1 MKLLLSPI
9 TPLQS
14 DFLKTYKGGGGGGG
28 GHKLVVRHPQNRRDE
43 YPAQPSL
50 SPGGC
55 DSARHLCLFS
65 PSKLLLEETSRAR
78 IDVIFV
84 G

>member
-1 MKLLLSPI
+1 MVLRY
-9 TPLQS
+9 
-14 DFLKTYKGGGGGGG
+14 F
-28 GHKLVVRHPQNRRDE
+28 QNRRDE

-50 SPGGC
+50 SPGGR
-55 DSARHLCLFS
+55 DSARHLCLSS